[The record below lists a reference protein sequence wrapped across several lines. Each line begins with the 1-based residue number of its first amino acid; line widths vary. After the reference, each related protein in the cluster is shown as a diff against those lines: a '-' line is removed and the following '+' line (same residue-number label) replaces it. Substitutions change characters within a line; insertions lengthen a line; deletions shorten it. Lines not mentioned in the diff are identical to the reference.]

1 MVEGVSMSA
10 PFVARRRVEFCET
23 DMAGIV
29 HFSNYFRYMEFAE
42 QAFLRAR
49 GLTVAWHENGR
60 RVGFPRRAASCE
72 FLKPVRF
79 EDVLEITVAVA
90 EVGNKSVTFSFEF
103 SCGGDEVAKGQITA
117 VCCREVSDGSMESIS
132 IPDEI
137 RAKFG
142 K

>member
-1 MVEGVSMSA
+1 MSA

-29 HFSNYFRYMEFAE
+29 HFSNFFRYMEFAE
-42 QAFLRAR
+42 QAFLRSR
-49 GLTVAWHENGR
+49 GLTVAWHDAGG

-79 EDVLEITVAVA
+79 EDVLEIAVTVA
-90 EVGNKSVTFSFEF
+90 EVGNKSVTYSFDF
-103 SCGGDEVAKGQITA
+103 SCGGEIVAQGKVTA
-117 VCCREVSDGSMESIS
+117 VCCREAKSGGSMESIS
-132 IPDEI
+132 IPDNI
-137 RAKFG
+137 RAKF